1 MPPVGMNLYVIKR
14 IAPDSSILDIYK
26 GVLVFAVAPLIG
38 ASPLFTIFFSFLINH
53 SLETFTIR
61 VILGAVSVVAGT
73 VILFGF

>member
-1 MPPVGMNLYVIKR
+1 MHFPKTVNLTWI
-14 IAPDSSILDIYK
+14 IP
-26 GVLVFAVAPLIG
+26 AV
-38 ASPLFTIFFSFLINH
+38 SPLFTIFFSFLINR